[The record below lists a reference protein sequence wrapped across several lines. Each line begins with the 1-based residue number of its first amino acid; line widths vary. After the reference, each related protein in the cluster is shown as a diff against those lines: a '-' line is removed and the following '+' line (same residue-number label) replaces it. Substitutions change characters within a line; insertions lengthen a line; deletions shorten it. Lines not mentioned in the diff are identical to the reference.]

1 MQNINEIKKGFLP
14 TFPKLNQKLSSSVR
28 LRHNFAKYEDPHFKI
43 KTPESIQKTL
53 SRLLT
58 PHRKIIRT
66 FTLKSKLKS
75 MPKYYLNPFKAPIIN
90 N

>member
-14 TFPKLNQKLSSSVR
+14 TFPKLNQKSSSSVR
-28 LRHNFAKYEDPHFKI
+28 LRHNFAKYEDHQFKM

-58 PHRKIIRT
+58 PQRKIIRT
-66 FTLKSKLKS
+66 FTMKSKLKS
-75 MPKYYLNPFKAPIIN
+75 IPKYYPNPFKSPA
-90 N
+90 